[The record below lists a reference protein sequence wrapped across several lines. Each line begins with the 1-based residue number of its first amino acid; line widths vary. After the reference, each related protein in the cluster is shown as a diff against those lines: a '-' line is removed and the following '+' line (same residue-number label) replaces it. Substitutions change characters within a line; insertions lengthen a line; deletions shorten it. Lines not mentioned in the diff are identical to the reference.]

1 MKKVFSKITFKKE
14 YLVYIVVLLSLVA
27 SIQALTRSK
36 KTFVEGGKEYTHYNN
51 YVIFANS
58 FHHLKDNKD
67 LYILYPEEQWDLY
80 KYTPTFAAFFGA
92 FAVFPDWLGYNLW
105 NLFNA
110 LLLVFAIYY
119 LPGITDKKK
128 NILLALCLI
137 ELMTSLQNGQSNAL
151 IAGLLILAFGLL
163 EKEKFLWATLC
174 VVFTVYIKLFGIVGF
189 ALFLF
194 YPQKMKLA
202 LYSVLWTVLL
212 FVLPL
217 LFVGVQ
223 QYEFLFRSY
232 WNMLYHDHN
241 ISYGYSVMGWLNS
254 WLGTDVNKLAVVLA
268 GAVLFMIP
276 FYKIK
281 SYQYFDFRILALA
294 SVLIWVV
301 IFNHKAESPTFII
314 AMSGVA
320 LWFVAGRT
328 STLNIVL
335 LVFAFVF
342 TSLSPT
348 DIFPRFIRNEY
359 VIPYSLKAVPC
370 IFVWFKIVYDQLSYK
385 NEISDDKTPAAV

>member
-1 MKKVFSKITFKKE
+1 
-14 YLVYIVVLLSLVA
+14 
-27 SIQALTRSK
+27 
-36 KTFVEGGKEYTHYNN
+36 
-51 YVIFANS
+51 
-58 FHHLKDNKD
+58 
-67 LYILYPEEQWDLY
+67 
-80 KYTPTFAAFFGA
+80 
-92 FAVFPDWLGYNLW
+92 
-105 NLFNA
+105 
-110 LLLVFAIYY
+110 
-119 LPGITDKKK
+119 
-128 NILLALCLI
+128 
-137 ELMTSLQNGQSNAL
+137 MTSLQNGQSNAL
-151 IAGLLILAFGLL
+151 MAGLLILTFGLL
-163 EKEKFLWATLC
+163 EKEKFLWACLC
-174 VVFTVYIKLFGIVGF
+174 VVFTVYVKLFGIVGF

-202 LYSVLWTVLL
+202 LYTLFWSAVL
-212 FVLPL
+212 FVIPL
-217 LFVGVQ
+217 IFVGFQ

-232 WNMLYHDHN
+232 WNMLYHDHD

-268 GAVLFMIP
+268 GAALFMVP

-320 LWFVAGRT
+320 LWFVAGRM

-335 LVFAFVF
+335 LVITFVF

-348 DIFPRFIRNEY
+348 DVFPRFIRNEY

-370 IFVWFKIVYDQLSYK
+370 IFVWFKIVYYQLAFK
-385 NEISDDKTPAAV
+385 NGISTDKTPATV